1 MRLVVNFLCRDIE
14 RQLAFYMGVLGLPE
28 IVASRSPL
36 FRALGNESVE
46 LGLNGPEAAGLL
58 GLGGR
63 TATPGCVAPITTYP
77 TFMVDT
83 PAQVDDAC
91 ARAAALGGHIVK
103 GPYPTYYG
111 HWQAVLEDPEGIV
124 FRMGAAA
131 LPAGVEAAAAPW
143 RR

>member
-1 MRLVVNFLCRDIE
+1 MRTHLLPLCAR
-14 RQLAFYMGVLGLPE
+14 GVL
-28 IVASRSPL
+28 
-36 FRALGNESVE
+36 
-46 LGLNGPEAAGLL
+46 GLL

-63 TATPGCVAPITTYP
+63 TATPGCAAPITT
-77 TFMVDT
+77 
-83 PAQVDDAC
+83 
-91 ARAAALGGHIVK
+91 
-103 GPYPTYYG
+103 YPTYYG

>member
-63 TATPGCVAPITTYP
+63 TATPGCAAPITT
-77 TFMVDT
+77 
-83 PAQVDDAC
+83 
-91 ARAAALGGHIVK
+91 
-103 GPYPTYYG
+103 YPTYYG
-111 HWQAVLEDPEGIV
+111 HWQAVLVDPEGIV